1 MTTSHHNKKES
12 YLFNPFEIFF
22 SGFSGSGKTTLIE
35 KLVKNLS
42 DKYSIGYVKHDAHKF
57 DMDYE
62 GKDTFKLY
70 NAGSNQV
77 LINDKDHFALIGK
90 ASENSKSSLDFV
102 LQKKNLLN
110 SDFVFVE
117 GYKYNP
123 YPKIVIIDEK
133 EEILKDFEDGKVTNV
148 IAFVGIEKIYE
159 KDLIPY
165 FNRDDIDRISNFII
179 SYFEEKFLTLPIY
192 GLVLAGGQS
201 SRMKTN
207 KADLIYH
214 GKSQLEHS
222 CDLLSKFCDKVFISS
237 REEQNYISNY
247 EKIHDTFL
255 NIGPMGGILSALT
268 FLPKSSF
275 LVLACDMPYITEE
288 SIKKLIKE
296 RNPFK
301 FATSYINLENN
312 FPEPLCTIYEPK
324 SKSRLL
330 DFLSMDYSCPRKVLI
345 NSEVKLVKPENNIE
359 MSNINHP
366 EEYQETLVK
375 LEKSKK

>member
-1 MTTSHHNKKES
+1 MTTSHNSKKKET

-35 KLVKNLS
+35 KLIKNLS
-42 DKYSIGYVKHDAHKF
+42 EKYLIGYVKHDAHKF
-57 DMDYE
+57 NIDHE
-62 GKDTFKLY
+62 EKDTYRMY
-70 NAGSNQV
+70 NSGANKV
-77 LINDKDHFALIGK
+77 LINDPEHFAIVERGK
-90 ASENSKSSLDFV
+90 ENAKSSLDFA
-102 LQKKNLLN
+102 LQKKYLLN

-133 EEILKDFEDGKVTNV
+133 NQILKDFEDGKVTNV
-148 IAFVGIEKIYE
+148 VAFIGTELISEKFN
-159 KDLIPY
+159 IPY
-165 FNRDDIDRISNFII
+165 FNRNDIERISNFIL
-179 SYFEEKFLTLPIY
+179 SYFDEKKLQIPLY
-192 GLVLAGGQS
+192 GLVLAGGKS

-237 REEQNYISNY
+237 REEQNYISEY
-247 EKIHDTFL
+247 EKIHDNFL

-268 FLPKSSF
+268 NYPNSAFF
-275 LVLACDMPYITEE
+275 ILACDMPYITEK
-288 SIKKLIKE
+288 SIKNLIKE
-296 RNPFK
+296 RNDFK

-324 SKSRLL
+324 SKIRLL
-330 DFLSMDYSCPRKVLI
+330 DFLSIDYTCPRKVLI
-345 NSEVKLVKPENNIE
+345 NSEVKLVKPEDNIE

-366 EEYQETLVK
+366 EEYKETLER
-375 LEKSKK
+375 LEKNK